1 MGIFSR
7 RLILTAILVAML
19 ALAACSSSSTP
30 EAASAEAAPTE
41 AAPAESAAAQPTA
54 TSAPAEP
61 TPAPIAEATTA
72 PAAEAAAAP
81 ETASDAI
88 TFAIDPA
95 QSEARFVIDEVL
107 MGNPKTVIGT
117 NSTVSGEVTVN
128 PSEPGNVAIGPITIA
143 ANSFVTDSD
152 RRNGAI
158 QRFILQANSYPTIT
172 FAPTAIEGVPG
183 SVAVGDTLSLQ
194 VTGDLTIREIT
205 RPETFALEVQVVS
218 ESELHI
224 SGATQV
230 LRENYELTIPSVPS
244 VANVT
249 NEVQLQ
255 FDFVAVAK

>member
-1 MGIFSR
+1 MRIFSH

-30 EAASAEAAPTE
+30 ETTPAE
-41 AAPAESAAAQPTA
+41 AAPAEAASAQPTTA
-54 TSAPAEP
+54 TSAPVEP
-61 TPAPIAEATTA
+61 TPAPVAEATTA

-81 ETASDAI
+81 EAASGAI

-95 QSEARFVIDEVL
+95 QSEARFVIDEEL
-107 MGNPKTVIGT
+107 MGSPKTVVGV
-117 NSTVSGEVTVN
+117 NNTVSGEVTVN
-128 PSEPGNVAIGPITIA
+128 PGEPGSVTIGPITIA
-143 ANSFVTDSD
+143 ANNFVTDSS

-158 QRFILQANSYPTIT
+158 QRFILQSSSYPVIT
-172 FAPTAIEGVPG
+172 FTPTAIEGLPA

-205 RPETFALEVQVVS
+205 RSETFAIEVQVIS
-218 ESELHI
+218 ESELRI
-224 SGATQV
+224 SGETQV

-255 FDFVAVAK
+255 FDFVAK

>member
-1 MGIFSR
+1 MRIFSR
-7 RLILTAILVAML
+7 RLIVTSILLLTL

-30 EAASAEAAPTE
+30 EAAP
-41 AAPAESAAAQPTA
+41 AQPTVA
-54 TSAPAEP
+54 PAPAEP
-61 TPAPIAEATTA
+61 TEAPITEATEVPAVEA
-72 PAAEAAAAP
+72 PAAP
-81 ETASDAI
+81 EGASGAI

-95 QSEARFVIDEVL
+95 QSEARFVIDELL
-107 MGNPKTVIGT
+107 MGSPKTVVGV
-117 NSTVSGEVTVN
+117 NNTVSGEVTVN
-128 PSEPGNVAIGPITIA
+128 PGEPGSVAIGPITIA
-143 ANSFVTDSD
+143 ANNFVTDSD

-158 QRFILQANSYPTIT
+158 QRFILQSSSYPTIT

-205 RPETFALEVQVVS
+205 RSETFAIEVRVVS

-224 SGATQV
+224 SGETQV

-255 FDFVAVAK
+255 FDFVATAP

>member
-1 MGIFSR
+1 MSMRFRSR
-7 RLILTAILVAML
+7 SLLITTFLLLML

-30 EAASAEAAPTE
+30 TATPTE
-41 AAPAESAAAQPTA
+41 AAAVQPTA
-54 TSAPAEP
+54 TQAAAEP
-61 TPAPIAEATTA
+61 TQAPVAEATEA
-72 PAAEAAAAP
+72 PAAEAPAAEAP
-81 ETASDAI
+81 ETASEPI

-95 QSEARFVIDEVL
+95 QSEARFVIDEEL
-107 MGNPKTVIGT
+107 LGNPKTVVGV

-128 PSEPGNVAIGPITIA
+128 PGEPGSVAIGPITIG
-143 ANSFVTDSD
+143 ANDFVTDSD
-152 RRNGAI
+152 RRNSAI
-158 QRFILQANSYPTIT
+158 QRFILQSSSYSTIT
-172 FAPTAIEGVPG
+172 FTPTAIDGVPA

-205 RPETFALEVQVVS
+205 RSETFAIEVQVVS

-224 SGATQV
+224 SGETQV

-255 FDFVAVAK
+255 FDFVAIAQ

>member
-1 MGIFSR
+1 MGIFSH

-30 EAASAEAAPTE
+30 EAAPVE
-41 AAPAESAAAQPTA
+41 AAPAEAAAAQPTS
-54 TSAPAEP
+54 TSAPVEP
-61 TPAPIAEATTA
+61 TPVPVAEATTA
-72 PAAEAAAAP
+72 PAAEAPAASEA
-81 ETASDAI
+81 ASDAI

-95 QSEARFVIDEVL
+95 QSEARFVIDELL

-128 PSEPGNVAIGPITIA
+128 PGEPGNVAIGPITIA

-158 QRFILQANSYPTIT
+158 QRFILQASSYPTISFT
-172 FAPTAIEGVPG
+172 PTAIEGVPG

-205 RPETFALEVQVVS
+205 RSETFAIEVQVVS
-218 ESELHI
+218 ESELRI
-224 SGATQV
+224 SGATQI

-255 FDFVAVAK
+255 FDFVAVGK